1 MKDNFSDKSD
11 KYAKYRPTYP
21 QEMLDF
27 IFSLLDKKENAWDC
41 GTGTGQIAIELSKEF
56 NNVYATDI
64 SQTQLDNAI
73 KKDNI
78 FYSLQ
83 SAEQT
88 NFSDNSFDLI
98 TVAQA
103 IHWFDFDKF
112 YSEVKRTLKENGVI
126 AVIGYGLIQIDEKV
140 DEIILDFYKNVVGS
154 YWDKERKYIDEKY
167 KTIPFPFNEIE
178 SPKFYI
184 KSEWTFEHLLGYFE
198 TWSAIKHFIK
208 TNKYNPVDNI
218 FDKLK
223 EAWGNDLSKKITFP
237 VLLRI
242 GNFNH

>member
-27 IFSLLDKKENAWDC
+27 ILSLLDKKENAWDC

-64 SQTQLDNAI
+64 SKTQLDNAI

-78 FYSLQ
+78 FYSVQ
-83 SAEQT
+83 SAEKT
-88 NFSDNSFDLI
+88 NFNNKTFDLI

-112 YSEVKRTLKENGVI
+112 YFEVKRTLKDNGLI

-154 YWDKERKYIDEKY
+154 YWDKERKYIDENY

-178 SPKFYI
+178 APEFYI

-198 TWSAIKHFIK
+198 TWSAIKHFIQA
-208 TNKYNPVDNI
+208 NQYNPVDNI

-242 GNFNH
+242 GKLN

>member
-64 SQTQLDNAI
+64 SKTQLDNAI

-78 FYSLQ
+78 FYSVQ
-83 SAEQT
+83 SAEKT
-88 NFSDNSFDLI
+88 NFNNKTFDLI

-112 YSEVKRTLKENGVI
+112 YFEVKRTLKDNGLI

-154 YWDKERKYIDEKY
+154 YWDKERKYIDENY

-178 SPKFYI
+178 APEFYI

-198 TWSAIKHFIK
+198 TWSAIKHFIQA
-208 TNKYNPVDNI
+208 NQYNPVDNI

-242 GNFNH
+242 GKSSY

>member
-112 YSEVKRTLKENGVI
+112 YSEVKRTLQENGVI

-140 DEIILDFYKNVVGS
+140 DEIILDFYKNVVGF

-178 SPKFYI
+178 TPEFYI

-208 TNKYNPVDNI
+208 TNQYNPVDNI

>member
-21 QEMLDF
+21 DELIDF
-27 IFSLLDKKENAWDC
+27 INSLVINKNNVWDC
-41 GTGTGQIAIELSKEF
+41 GTGSGQLAEKLSSFF

-64 SQTQLDNAI
+64 SKQQLGNAI

-83 SAEQT
+83 SAENT
-88 NFSDNSFDLI
+88 NFEDKYFDLI

-103 IHWFDFDKF
+103 IHWFDFDRF
-112 YSEVKRTLKENGVI
+112 YFEVERTLRNDGLI
-126 AVIGYGLIQIDEKV
+126 AVIGYGLIQIDKKV
-140 DEIILDFYKNVVGS
+140 DEVISDFYKNIVGS
-154 YWDKERKYIDEKY
+154 YWDKERKYIDENY
-167 KTIPFPFNEIE
+167 ETIPFPFNEIDT
-178 SPKFYI
+178 PKFYI

-208 TNKYNPVDNI
+208 ANNYNPVDNI

-223 EAWGNDLSKKITFP
+223 EAWGNDNNKEVKFP
-237 VLLRI
+237 ILLRV
-242 GNFNH
+242 GKL

>member
-27 IFSLLDKKENAWDC
+27 ILSLLDKKENAWDC

-64 SQTQLDNAI
+64 SKTQLDNAI

-78 FYSLQ
+78 FYSVQ
-83 SAEQT
+83 SAEKT
-88 NFSDNSFDLI
+88 NFNNKTFDLI

-112 YSEVKRTLKENGVI
+112 YFEVKRTLKDNGLI

-154 YWDKERKYIDEKY
+154 YWDKERKYIDENY

-178 SPKFYI
+178 APEFYI

-198 TWSAIKHFIK
+198 TWSAIKHFIQA
-208 TNKYNPVDNI
+208 NQYNPVDNI

-242 GNFNH
+242 GKSSY

>member
-64 SQTQLDNAI
+64 SKTQLDNAI

-78 FYSLQ
+78 FYSVQ
-83 SAEQT
+83 SAEKT
-88 NFSDNSFDLI
+88 NFNNKTFDLI

-112 YSEVKRTLKENGVI
+112 YFEVKRTLK
-126 AVIGYGLIQIDEKV
+126 D
-140 DEIILDFYKNVVGS
+140 IILG
-154 YWDKERKYIDEKY
+154 
-167 KTIPFPFNEIE
+167 
-178 SPKFYI
+178 
-184 KSEWTFEHLLGYFE
+184 
-198 TWSAIKHFIK
+198 
-208 TNKYNPVDNI
+208 
-218 FDKLK
+218 
-223 EAWGNDLSKKITFP
+223 
-237 VLLRI
+237 
-242 GNFNH
+242 